1 MKRNKQIKQRVNI
14 PVLMAT
20 KTMKDYLASIPTEE
34 ADQLKAAADTL
45 AVARH
50 SGADKRVGYLLSA
63 YHHITSIQA
72 LLQADIEILLDD
84 WNLYLKGIRPAL
96 TSVQQCNDK
105 FFTAMRCLFSKDEE
119 EAKKRDDYYRRDVD
133 SLFAKFM
140 RWEGLP
146 VTWKPGQEQRTN
158 MIKAGEEAK
167 EETIIIE
174 NPYEWVKIGAIDVE
188 AIPNDYRSNIHEV
201 YDVGKMMDNESV
213 EMSRKPCR
221 SLSAARG
228 VATKCAKA
236 ERGKT
241 FIIYKR
247 VNYWHYIPVEYKSMA
262 DESEV

>member
-72 LLQADIEILLDD
+72 LLQADIEILLDN
-84 WNLYLKGIRPAL
+84 WSLYLKGIRPAL
-96 TSVQQCNDK
+96 TSVQQSNDK
-105 FFTAMRCLFSKDEE
+105 FFTAMRGLFGSNDE

-146 VTWKPGQEQRTN
+146 QTWRPGQSQRTEN
-158 MIKAGEEAK
+158 VKAGEDEK
-167 EETIIIE
+167 EETLIIE
-174 NPYEWVKIGAIDVE
+174 NDYEWAKVCAINTPD
-188 AIPNDYRSNIHEV
+188 PNTPNECFCV
-201 YDVGKMMDNESV
+201 AKMNDNETVS
-213 EMSRKPCR
+213 MSEKPYKTI
-221 SLSAARG
+221 SAARAA
-228 VATKCAKA
+228 ATIKAKA
-236 ERGKT
+236 EQGET

-247 VNYWHYIPVEYKSMA
+247 TDYWHFVPLEYKTIA
-262 DESEV
+262 HESEV

>member
-1 MKRNKQIKQRVNI
+1 MKKNKQQKQVRVNI
-14 PVLMAT
+14 PTLMAT
-20 KTMKDYLASIPTEE
+20 KTMKAYLATLPEEE
-34 ADQLKAAADTL
+34 AAGLQLGTTL
-45 AVARH
+45 DVARH
-50 SGADKRVGYLLSA
+50 SGADKRIGYLLSA
-63 YHHITSIQA
+63 YHHITSIQN
-72 LLQADIEILLDD
+72 LLQADIEIMLDD
-84 WNLYLKGIRPAL
+84 WNLFLKGIRPAL

-105 FFTAMRCLFSKDEE
+105 FFRAMVGLFGKDEE
-119 EAKKRDDYYRRDVD
+119 EAKKRDEYYRRDVD

-158 MIKAGEEAK
+158 MVKAGEEAK
-167 EETIIIE
+167 EETLIIE
-174 NPYEWVKIGAIDVE
+174 NDYEWVKIGAIDTPDKE
-188 AIPNDYRSNIHEV
+188 NQNEV
-201 YDVGKMMDNESV
+201 YCVGEMMDNESV

-228 VATKCAKA
+228 VATKYAKA

-262 DESEV
+262 DEPELQ